1 MTAVRDLGLHER
13 VFILVGVGPLRSAKA
28 AEWIRSK
35 VPGVVIPD
43 AVIRRL
49 QGVPEDRQ
57 KHEGRQICLEII
69 QEIREIPGVHGIHV
83 MAYRQEHLV
92 AEIIEE
98 AGLLPRRVQR
108 ERAQWDL
115 METTQWKRLLPRL
128 AAQ

>member
-1 MTAVRDLGLHER
+1 MDPIQGARRGDSGCGDSSPSAACPRIGRGTKAG
-13 VFILVGVGPLRSAKA
+13 RS
-28 AEWIRSK
+28 
-35 VPGVVIPD
+35 V
-43 AVIRRL
+43 
-49 QGVPEDRQ
+49 
-57 KHEGRQICLEII
+57 LEII

-115 METTQWKRLLPRL
+115 TETTQWKRLLPRM